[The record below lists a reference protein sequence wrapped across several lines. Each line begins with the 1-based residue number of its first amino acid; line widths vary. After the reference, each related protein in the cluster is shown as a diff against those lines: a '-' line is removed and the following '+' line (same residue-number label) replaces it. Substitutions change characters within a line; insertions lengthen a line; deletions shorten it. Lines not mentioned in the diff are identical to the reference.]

1 MTHHRMRNGS
11 ESGLF
16 SSEGSCRQPTS
27 FLAVLR
33 PPWPPASSTSLVA
46 RRHPPRPACYRRR
59 FPSPAAARRS
69 ARLLDPRRRM
79 PRLPPALR
87 HQHPYPKRHRRHPP
101 APHASPRACPS
112 STFRR
117 TTRAPRRHR
126 PGAARRGS
134 TPSRPTT
141 PSCTTV
147 CSRPG
152 SCSIPPWSIRCGTTT
167 GTADDLTAPGTPRPT
182 RSATGTSAR
191 RGLPGTSYWFGMVRF
206 EALWFCTDPAR
217 PLPTNLLCHTP
228 VNGCAQYTHGRRI
241 YLQSPDP
248 TT

>member
-1 MTHHRMRNGS
+1 MATCFQH
-11 ESGLF
+11 L
-16 SSEGSCRQPTS
+16 
-27 FLAVLR
+27 
-33 PPWPPASSTSLVA
+33 A
-46 RRHPPRPACYRRR
+46 RRTAA
-59 FPSPAAARRS
+59 PAAACLFS
-69 ARLLDPRRRM
+69 ASVSLTGAGTSLCEAPR
-79 PRLPPALR
+79 PKAQDAEAPPALR
-87 HQHPYPKRHRRHPP
+87 HPHPYPKRHRRHPP
-101 APHASPRACPS
+101 AAAPHASPRACPS

-126 PGAARRGS
+126 PGAPRRGS
-134 TPSRPTT
+134 TPSRGPTT

-167 GTADDLTAPGTPRPT
+167 GTAEGRRHRPTPRLT